1 MLQNSVI
8 FHDSTR
14 PRLYFDGLPPKS
26 RRSVSVVSTYD
37 LGCVT
42 SGHQKE
48 LVKSEDR
55 RPRGGEQ
62 WKKEREQLGWTSW
75 SQARTQA
82 QNSINWHHR
91 IKALC
96 ASGREAKKEGVEVKA
111 KVLQKT

>member
-8 FHDSTR
+8 FNDSTR
-14 PRLYFDGLPPKS
+14 LHLNFDDLPSKS
-26 RRSVSVVSTYD
+26 RRSVSVVSIYD

-42 SGHQKE
+42 SITNRHQKE

-75 SQARTQA
+75 GQARTQA
-82 QNSINWHHR
+82 QNRSNWHHR

-96 ASGREAKKEGVEVKA
+96 ASGREEGMGR
-111 KVLQKT
+111 